1 MSYSAVPA
9 NYMSDDDQLESPT
22 FQPPKLQLRNFDF
35 GSLSSALG
43 TSEVKGGRS
52 RSGSKVKSSIH
63 SGTSYDMVDSDTES
77 NYDEDENDGN
87 GKGKGKG
94 GMENI
99 LNKKAKEHDEIS
111 GSGILVSKPYSP
123 YRNNAE
129 SMQGGN
135 LNSHGKQQQVHDS
148 MAHGGAGNMHS
159 EITKDPSRLGLQLD
173 GRADSNERGVS
184 AQTSAVPPRL
194 EYEEADNYDD
204 QPRSPRRS
212 RGSSPS
218 IHTPLPPPPELSDH
232 QEYSGSSEDIH
243 PVFRHSQSVP
253 ELPPVDVQGL
263 HIHDDRDYRPATS
276 ASGVGDL
283 FKDFDG
289 VHFDLDN
296 PEAPGFPLRNQQGYL
311 PPSPAPTHQ
320 QYRQSQA
327 YPDHRQ
333 SQAYPDHRQS
343 QVYPDPGLVYYPA
356 PVPAM
361 LNLPPTLSKA
371 RPNNRNS
378 RFMSTESLGQATNN
392 NRLSVAHPGSSEK
405 DLHRRSVAAMN
416 DPALNNRR
424 SLANLPPALRASQF
438 FDSQLPPIV
447 PDLKEESAVA
457 TLDSILDASA
467 RAPAAAFTDHPI
479 TGGVPSYAH
488 NRNRSTAT
496 NLGNY
501 RNSVAINVKLHPG
514 ESPRS
519 SLEGADNPDHHN
531 HNPGYDDDD
540 AGSHLNPETGEY
552 YDQQRFSGTSEELAA
567 ANLDPSLQP
576 HPTTLLAELESRKA
590 QQRLRN
596 RTAASAFP
604 RGIRSTLLQ
613 LDAVT
618 QVQQKHRR
626 TKKTHLA
633 WEEEGGEDEDEKD
646 EDVPLGVLFQ
656 VSPGVQKRRDDEIPL
671 GLLMK
676 KEMEDA
682 EPLSK
687 RRDRLRMVNGQP
699 IAQSHSHRM
708 LDVPGLG
715 GSSGGAEE
723 EEVEGET
730 LRERMKR
737 LKEKQQFGTGAL
749 DMNFGSDKGGD
760 QQTDKPEVEETLAER
775 RRRLQKEKQD
785 EDKHQALRRES
796 VMLQQEVKSRR
807 NMADLL
813 HAKPMGMA
821 GTRPQSFYGLQGGG
835 GSNGSFGQLPIQPG
849 FTQGGMVGMNMGMG
863 GYGMGGPGL
872 IGRGAGAMG
881 GMGVGPAGMGMMGPV
896 GEIILDPKQRE
907 VVERWR
913 ASVM

>member
-1 MSYSAVPA
+1 
-9 NYMSDDDQLESPT
+9 MSDDDQLESPT

-43 TSEVKGGRS
+43 TSEAKGGRS

-77 NYDEDENDGN
+77 NYDEN
-87 GKGKGKG
+87 GGSWNQKGKGKG
-94 GMENI
+94 E
-99 LNKKAKEHDEIS
+99 L
-111 GSGILVSKPYSP
+111 
-123 YRNNAE
+123 
-129 SMQGGN
+129 MQGEN

-148 MAHGGAGNMHS
+148 MAHGGASNMHS

-194 EYEEADNYDD
+194 EYEDD
-204 QPRSPRRS
+204 QPRSPRRT

-218 IHTPLPPPPELSDH
+218 IHTPLPPPPEFSD

-263 HIHDDRDYRPATS
+263 HIHEDRDYRPATS

-311 PPSPAPTHQ
+311 PPSPVPAH
-320 QYRQSQA
+320 QA
-327 YPDHRQ
+327 YSDHRQ
-333 SQAYPDHRQS
+333 SQAYPDHHQS

-378 RFMSTESLGQATNN
+378 RLMSTESLGQGTN
-392 NRLSVAHPGSSEK
+392 NRLSVAHPSEK
-405 DLHRRSVAAMN
+405 DLHRRTAVTMN

-514 ESPRS
+514 ESPRT

-531 HNPGYDDDD
+531 HNPGYEDED

-552 YDQQRFSGTSEELAA
+552 YDQQRLSGTSEELAA

-576 HPTTLLAELESRKA
+576 LPTTLLAELESRKA

-613 LDAVT
+613 LDAVA

-633 WEEEGGEDEDEKD
+633 WEEGDDQDDDEKD

-656 VSPGVQKRRDDEIPL
+656 VAPGVQKRRDDEIPL

-687 RRDRLRMVNGQP
+687 RRDRLRMVSGQP
-699 IAQSHSHRM
+699 MAQPQPHRM

-715 GSSGGAEE
+715 GSGSGADE

-785 EDKHQALRRES
+785 EEKHQALRRES

-807 NMADLL
+807 NLADLL
-813 HAKPMGMA
+813 HAKPIGMSA
-821 GTRPQSFYGLQGGG
+821 GARPQSFYGLQGGAA
-835 GSNGSFGQLPIQPG
+835 SNGSFGQLPVHQQQG
-849 FTQGGMVGMNMGMG
+849 FSQGGMIGMNMGMG

-881 GMGVGPAGMGMMGPV
+881 GMGAGPAGMGMMNPA